1 MLEAFSVTAARNDF
15 LPLINKVM
23 GGLYRFM
30 VTRHGRPVAVVIS
43 YEEYSRM
50 VETLKVI
57 EDRELVHDIKQVAAE
72 AEPADMIKHSEAGD
86 EIE

>member
-1 MLEAFSVTAARNDF
+1 MLEAFSVTAARNNF
-15 LPLINKVM
+15 LPLVNKVK

-50 VETLKVI
+50 TETLKVL
-57 EDRELVHDIKQVAAE
+57 EDRELTHDIKQSTTE
-72 AEPADMIKHSEAGD
+72 PEPADMIKLSNTGD
-86 EIE
+86 EVE